1 MADLVPAETI
11 AVEYNAVKQAF
22 TASTQPARFMEL
34 SGRFTVD
41 ERKQIVAR
49 AELLAQK
56 TGGRV
61 WVLALPG
68 KTDVNQF
75 AKIHD
80 EAKMSGSDVLFI
92 FSQGQRHLHNK
103 ALGKDIGNEILKAT
117 NAAFY
122 KQSQTK
128 GVVDTLDEFERRLG
142 TSAPGVTTQPGTVAP
157 PVPKKGGLSA
167 AQPFIIVGLVAVI
180 VWIALRKKPEPPKR
194 PSLPKARARTSRPD
208 KTPVPDKVAS
218 EKSASRKR
226 SAEEEENM
234 STVDETHRAADAP
247 PDAP

>member
-22 TASTQPARFMEL
+22 TASTQPARFMDL
-34 SGRFTVD
+34 SGRLTLD
-41 ERKQIVAR
+41 ERKQITAR
-49 AELLAQK
+49 VEALSQK
-56 TGGRV
+56 TGARV

-80 EAKMSGSDVLFI
+80 EAKMTGSDVLFI

-103 ALGKDIGNEILKAT
+103 ALGKDIGNEILKVT
-117 NAAFY
+117 NGAFY

-142 TSAPGVTTQPGTVAP
+142 TSAPGVAQPGTVAVP
-157 PVPKKGGLSA
+157 APKKSGLAA

-208 KTPVPDKVAS
+208 KTPVPEKVTTG
-218 EKSASRKR
+218 SRKR
-226 SAEEEENM
+226 TSTEEENM
-234 STVDETHRAADAP
+234 STVDETRRAAAAP
-247 PDAP
+247 PDAPDSP